1 VSNFSLS
8 QPVFLLCRL
17 ERNFRSFGGYSNTN
31 YVLSEI
37 RDPVRTIKRANPIA
51 IAFITITYMLA
62 NIAYFGAVSKNDIL
76 GSGRIVG

>member
-1 VSNFSLS
+1 VSNLSLS
-8 QPVFLLCRL
+8 QPVFLWCRL

>member
-1 VSNFSLS
+1 M
-8 QPVFLLCRL
+8 FLWCRL

-76 GSGRIVG
+76 GSGRIVGLVRALF